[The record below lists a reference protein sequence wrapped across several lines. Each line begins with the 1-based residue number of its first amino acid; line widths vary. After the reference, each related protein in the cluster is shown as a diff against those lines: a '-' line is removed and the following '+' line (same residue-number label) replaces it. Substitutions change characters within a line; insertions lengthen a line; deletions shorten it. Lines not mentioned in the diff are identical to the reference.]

1 MQFARSPS
9 AKVTQEWWHE
19 NRQRAREQAY
29 NSNLSSFFSEVE
41 IVKYD
46 LETAQVDGSDNPR
59 TYTIGRPIDLLGV
72 NGTDIRDLKDR

>member
-1 MQFARSPS
+1 MQFRRSPGVRPVD
-9 AKVTQEWWHE
+9 ADWHQE
-19 NRQRAREQAY
+19 RQRAREQAY